1 MKKTNNKGFTLIE
14 LLAVIT
20 IMGILMLVAIPA
32 VSRTIENSRRD
43 TFANIA
49 HEYINAVRN
58 SMLADN
64 IECHTASAKTD
75 YKVASAIPNGWYYFP
90 ICTSEDFTGS
100 DGKALCTSDVIQA
113 TKDLMESGGNSPF
126 GNSGLIGFVLFQKK
140 VTNET
145 SANSDGDDYKLKSTT
160 EYTVYLADEGGHGF
174 SKPLIENNVK
184 RSKVSLQG
192 AKAKLKPEASDITEP
207 TVITAADGTTTT
219 VAEAYECT
227 MN

>member
-64 IECHTASAKTD
+64 IECYTEKSTD
-75 YKVASAIPNGWYYFP
+75 KLKVASAIPNGWYFFP
-90 ICTSEDFTGS
+90 ICTSPDFEIESKGANNLT
-100 DGKALCTSDVIQA
+100 CTDEIIQS

-126 GNSGLIGFVLFQKK
+126 GNSGLIGYVLFEKK
-140 VTNET
+140 VENET
-145 SANSDGDDYKLKSTT
+145 ILDSNGEASDYKLKSTT
-160 EYTVYLADEGGHGF
+160 EYTIYLADEGKHGF
-174 SKPLIENNVK
+174 AKPLLENNVK
-184 RSKVSLQG
+184 RSKVMLQG
-192 AKAKLKPEASDITEP
+192 AVAKLEPVSGDIPATEGNVKPYQCSI
-207 TVITAADGTTTT
+207 
-219 VAEAYECT
+219 
-227 MN
+227 N